1 MRQAFRCGVHRYVK
15 PGRCRRRGCS
25 SDVAGGHLKRRTE
38 TIKGKRK
45 DPEKKEVRAR
55 TNQQIRCDEVRLI
68 DAEGQQLGIMTPR
81 EALYK
86 AEESGLDL
94 VEVSPTAKPPV
105 CRIMDYGK
113 YRYELSKKQQ
123 DAKKKQA
130 VVEVKEIK
138 LRPKTEKH
146 DLDFKIK
153 NIKKF
158 LDQNNKVK
166 VTLRFRGREIVYA
179 ETLGVGVLNRIAE
192 GLVEDANILQA
203 PKMEGRQMTML
214 LGPK

>member
-1 MRQAFRCGVHRYVK
+1 M
-15 PGRCRRRGCS
+15 
-25 SDVAGGHLKRRTE
+25 
-38 TIKGKRK
+38 
-45 DPEKKEVRAR
+45 
-55 TNQQIRCDEVRLI
+55 RLI
-68 DAEGQQLGIMTPR
+68 DADGNQAGIISPR
-81 EALYK
+81 EALFR
-86 AEESGLDL
+86 AEEAGLDL

-123 DAKKKQA
+123 EAKKKQT

-146 DLDFKIK
+146 DLDFKLK

-158 LDQNNKVK
+158 LQQNNRVK

-179 ETLGVGVLNRIAE
+179 DTIGFEVLKKLAE
-192 GLVEDANILQA
+192 DLAEDAAILQ
-203 PKMEGRQMTML
+203 PPRMEGRQMTML
-214 LGPK
+214 VGPKQ

>member
-1 MRQAFRCGVHRYVK
+1 MVPA
-15 PGRCRRRGCS
+15 S
-25 SDVAGGHLKRRTE
+25 VAL
-38 TIKGKRK
+38 
-45 DPEKKEVRAR
+45 A
-55 TNQQIRCDEVRLI
+55 
-68 DAEGQQLGIMTPR
+68 
-81 EALYK
+81 K
-86 AEESGLDL
+86 AEQVGLDL
-94 VEVSPTAKPPV
+94 VEVSPTAVPPV

-123 DAKKKQA
+123 EAKKKQA

-146 DLDFKIK
+146 DLDFKVR

-158 LDQNNKVK
+158 LQQKNKVK

-179 ETLGVGVLNRIAE
+179 DTLGIEVLNKIIEELAE
-192 GLVEDANILQA
+192 DCVVLQP
-203 PKMEGRQMTML
+203 PKMEGRQMAMF

>member
-1 MRQAFRCGVHRYVK
+1 M
-15 PGRCRRRGCS
+15 
-25 SDVAGGHLKRRTE
+25 
-38 TIKGKRK
+38 
-45 DPEKKEVRAR
+45 RAR
-55 TNQQIRCDEVRLI
+55 INQQIRCEEIRLI
-68 DAEGQQLGIMTPR
+68 DADGGQLGIMSPR
-81 EALYK
+81 EALVQ
-86 AEESGLDL
+86 AEETGLDL

-113 YRYELSKKQQ
+113 FRYELSKKQQ
-123 DAKKKQA
+123 EAKKKQT

-146 DLDFKIK
+146 DLDFKVK

-158 LDQNNKVK
+158 LQQKNKVK

-179 ETLGVGVLNRIAE
+179 GTIGLEVLNRVAGELLEE
-192 GLVEDANILQA
+192 GVILQE

-214 LGPK
+214 VGPK